1 MASRDRSSEHHYCLR
16 VVEFEVV
23 ATVKKM
29 TVLGALVLVLA
40 GAGTASATGQFL
52 YRCLT
57 LDHTDHFVS
66 PSAECEGTTTEQVLG
81 CTAPSDAPAGA
92 TVPLLRCFNGTDH
105 LVSTD
110 ANCPTGY
117 HQEQALGSWHAKL
130 KTACR
135 LGVKAERH
143 G

>member
-1 MASRDRSSEHHYCLR
+1 MASRDRSSEHHYCLPEVR

-40 GAGTASATGQFL
+40 GAGTASPGQFL

-81 CTAPSDAPAGA
+81 CTAPCVH
-92 TVPLLRCFNGTDH
+92 T
-105 LVSTD
+105 
-110 ANCPTGY
+110 Y
-117 HQEQALGSWHAKL
+117 
-130 KTACR
+130 
-135 LGVKAERH
+135 
-143 G
+143 